1 MKSWVLFGSMML
13 SQLSWAADI
22 PGSSDLP
29 EVERPLGSEI
39 VRYREGVQSAI
50 RLPLERVERV
60 NNRLVID
67 KELDIEGHVV
77 DITYELGA
85 REEYEPFMTALKST
99 MTEQGAEI
107 LFSCESRGCGISG
120 LWANTL
126 FQVRE
131 LYGPNGT
138 QVYFVVKLKGEIPRY
153 LSAYGIERGNR
164 RQYVHIRLVEPD
176 IDQSQFAGAQE
187 LLADG
192 RMILSV
198 EFAGNRV
205 SPESRDVLREMAVRM
220 QSLDASELAI
230 VAYRPVTPGGT
241 LADAI
246 TESNSRA
253 VHVQSLLEEAG
264 LMIDYVQG
272 LGPLVAPGGL
282 SPDRVEIVKFR

>member
-1 MKSWVLFGSMML
+1 M
-13 SQLSWAADI
+13 
-22 PGSSDLP
+22 
-29 EVERPLGSEI
+29 
-39 VRYREGVQSAI
+39 
-50 RLPLERVERV
+50 
-60 NNRLVID
+60 
-67 KELDIEGHVV
+67 
-77 DITYELGA
+77 
-85 REEYEPFMTALKST
+85 
-99 MTEQGAEI
+99 
-107 LFSCESRGCGISG
+107 
-120 LWANTL
+120 WANTL

-187 LLADG
+187 LLTDG
-192 RMILSV
+192 RMILPV
-198 EFAGNRV
+198 EFSGNRV